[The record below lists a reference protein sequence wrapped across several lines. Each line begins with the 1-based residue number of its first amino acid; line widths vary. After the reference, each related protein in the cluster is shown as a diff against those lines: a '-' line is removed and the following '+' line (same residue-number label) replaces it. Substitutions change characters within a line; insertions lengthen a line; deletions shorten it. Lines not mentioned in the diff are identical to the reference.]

1 MVGYVRLGTKIGNPG
16 TPADEADVTIAF
28 STTDVR
34 DKTTLA
40 DYTGE
45 LQASAVLRLT
55 DRRNGAT
62 GNDTATVSDTTYA
75 FTVPCTATGGTANI
89 GSTCSLTTT
98 ADALLPNTVAEG
110 KRALWQLGAIEV
122 LDGGSDGDADTPG
135 GNTVFLRQGFFVP

>member
-1 MVGYVRLGTKIGNPG
+1 MVGYLRLATTIGNPG

-45 LQASAVLRLT
+45 LQARTVLRLT

-62 GNDTATVSDTTYA
+62 GNDTATVSDTAYE
-75 FTVPCTATGGTANI
+75 FTVPCTATGGAANI
-89 GSTCSLTTT
+89 GATCSLTTT
-98 ADALLPNTVAEG
+98 ADALLPNKVTEG
-110 KRALWQLGAIEV
+110 KRAIWQLGAIEV
-122 LDGGSDGDADTPG
+122 LDGGPDGDAETA
-135 GNTVFLRQGFFVP
+135 GNTVFLRQGIFIP